1 MERRHVINL
10 QGQEF
15 VTYEGLLNEAH
26 QRGLKAIRTHLVQLP
41 AAENGHLAVVSAEVE
56 MEGGKI
62 FTGIGDASHANVAP
76 AIAKHL
82 VRMAETRSKARA
94 LRDAVNI
101 GMTAIEELG
110 ELDQAPVRP
119 AAAPE
124 AHVLVAAPSRLA
136 TPKQINKVA
145 AEMARVGWSD
155 QDGRDYL
162 IQRFNK
168 LSRSEL
174 STSEISLMIDHLIAL
189 PDRKAAV

>member
-26 QRGLKAIRTHLVQLP
+26 QRGLKSIRTHLVQLP
-41 AAENGHLAVVSAEVE
+41 AADNGHLAVVTAEVE
-56 MEGGKI
+56 LEGGKV
-62 FTGIGDASHANVAP
+62 FTGIGDASSANVGP

-101 GMTAIEELG
+101 GMTALEELG
-110 ELDQAPVRP
+110 EIDQAPARP
-119 AAAPE
+119 APASE
-124 AHVLVAAPSRLA
+124 GHVLAAAPSRLA

-162 IQRFNK
+162 VQRFNK

-174 STSEISLMIDHLIAL
+174 TTTEISLMIDHLVAL
-189 PDRKAAV
+189 PDKRAAV

>member
-26 QRGLKAIRTHLVQLP
+26 QLGLQAIRTHLVQLP
-41 AAENGHLAVVSAEVE
+41 AADNGHLAVVTAEVE
-56 MEGGKI
+56 LEGGKV
-62 FTGIGDASHANVAP
+62 FTGIGDASTSNVGP
-76 AIAKHL
+76 AIARHL
-82 VRMAETRSKARA
+82 VRMAETRAKARA

-101 GMTAIEELG
+101 GMTALEELG
-110 ELDQAPVRP
+110 ELEQAPTRP
-119 AAAPE
+119 ASTPE
-124 AHVLVAAPSRLA
+124 AHVLAAAPGRLA

-145 AEMARVGWSD
+145 AEMARAGWSD

-174 STSEISLMIDHLIAL
+174 TTSEISLMIDHLIAL
-189 PDRKAAV
+189 PDKKAAV

>member
-1 MERRHVINL
+1 MDRRHVINL

-26 QRGLKAIRTHLVQLP
+26 QRGIKAIRTQLVQLP
-41 AAENGHLAVVSAEVE
+41 SPENGHLAVVTAEVE
-56 MEGGKI
+56 MEDGKV
-62 FTGIGDASHANVAP
+62 FTGIGDASSANVGP

-110 ELDQAPVRP
+110 ELDQPARQASAPEAQVL
-119 AAAPE
+119 AAAPT
-124 AHVLVAAPSRLA
+124 RLA

-155 QDGRDYL
+155 QEGRDYL

-174 STSEISLMIDHLIAL
+174 TTAEISLMIDHLVAL
-189 PDRKAAV
+189 PDRKVAG

>member
-26 QRGLKAIRTHLVQLP
+26 QRGLKAIRTKLVQLP
-41 AAENGHLAVVSAEVE
+41 AAENGHLAVVTAEVE
-56 MEGGKI
+56 LEDGKV
-62 FTGIGDASHANVAP
+62 FGGIGDASSANVGP

-82 VRMAETRSKARA
+82 VRMAETRAKARA

-101 GMTAIEELG
+101 GMTALEELG
-110 ELDQAPVRP
+110 ELEHAPARP
-119 AAAPE
+119 ASAPEAQVLAAAP
-124 AHVLVAAPSRLA
+124 ARLA

-174 STSEISLMIDHLIAL
+174 STAEISLMIDHLVSL